1 MELNNLSNKH
11 GSRVKTTVALLT
23 SIALMSFTGCS
34 SEPVELGAPNVS
46 FYVLDLT
53 GSGDVDSQFK
63 RIETELNRSI
73 NEGPFGNPFGDEDKN
88 TGPETLRFN
97 FIGTNSRF
105 LESFELV
112 DVSKVYSLFEE
123 ASKDNRKKEN
133 WDELKKFYQKFINN
147 NQMSA
152 EEKLSDSQCRDYYNR
167 EMSDF
172 FSAQSTRDF
181 YASSL
186 CDIAVSNLKVL
197 EDLKKYIETQK
208 GNQEASDVFGALQV
222 VEREANSVLN
232 SFPKAKVKV
241 FLATDGDHNYGKNQ
255 PDNLKNRISNSSD
268 VCQLAEE
275 IATELNVETLRS
287 QKVQLTTEGL
297 GALKN
302 GVGRYPAQLD
312 SFWRCFF
319 NE

>member
-186 CDIAVSNLKVL
+186 CDIAVSNLKVIP
-197 EDLKKYIETQK
+197 EGKSK
-208 GNQEASDVFGALQV
+208 GVFG
-222 VEREANSVLN
+222 
-232 SFPKAKVKV
+232 
-241 FLATDGDHNYGKNQ
+241 
-255 PDNLKNRISNSSD
+255 NR
-268 VCQLAEE
+268 
-275 IATELNVETLRS
+275 
-287 QKVQLTTEGL
+287 
-297 GALKN
+297 
-302 GVGRYPAQLD
+302 
-312 SFWRCFF
+312 W
-319 NE
+319 